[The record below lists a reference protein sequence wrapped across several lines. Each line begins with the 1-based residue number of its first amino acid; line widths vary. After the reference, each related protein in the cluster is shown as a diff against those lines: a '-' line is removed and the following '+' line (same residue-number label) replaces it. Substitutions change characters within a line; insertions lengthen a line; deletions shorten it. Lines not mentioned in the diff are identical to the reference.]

1 MGRQTKI
8 VDNYEKVD
16 YWSKIFMYLGP
27 SWNNLGPVVEIIRNL
42 NKNSIISYKYGKG
55 QHTIRTYGTQ
65 YFHRVIGCE
74 FKKRDDYL
82 RNIVNGC
89 VKFIFIFSD
98 TSDFFTDN
106 LINIA
111 KEYKIILVG
120 YSNLDSKYHLYNTT
134 EGTLVLDKP
143 EQVIRY
149 MSDLHDYI
157 LYKEFVNVFP
167 DFDILTENVNNE
179 FPVLEK
185 CLKILKESNNNEF
198 IKKDKKKIQMINI
211 PDTPSSPS
219 SPIRVFWDPVGTTGI
234 SPSTQPIAKNTP
246 NKENNSDKPKMLLSQ
261 FFKQK

>member
-1 MGRQTKI
+1 
-8 VDNYEKVD
+8 
-16 YWSKIFMYLGP
+16 
-27 SWNNLGPVVEIIRNL
+27 
-42 NKNSIISYKYGKG
+42 
-55 QHTIRTYGTQ
+55 
-65 YFHRVIGCE
+65 
-74 FKKRDDYL
+74 L

-98 TSDFFTDN
+98 TSDFFADN

-111 KEYKIILVG
+111 KEYKIILIG

-134 EGTLVLDKP
+134 EGTLTLDKP

-198 IKKDKKKIQMINI
+198 IKKDKKKIQMIDVDESSI
-211 PDTPSSPS
+211 PDTP
-219 SPIRVFWDPVGTTGI
+219 PITRSTT
-234 SPSTQPIAKNTP
+234 NTP
-246 NKENNSDKPKMLLSQ
+246 NKENNSEKPKMLLSQ
-261 FFKQK
+261 FFKKK

>member
-1 MGRQTKI
+1 MGRQMKI
-8 VDNYEKVD
+8 MDNYEKVE

-27 SWNNLGPVVEIIRNL
+27 SWNNLGPVVEIIRHL
-42 NKNSIISYKYGKG
+42 NKDSIISYKYGKG

-74 FKKRDDYL
+74 FKKKDDYST
-82 RNIVNGC
+82 NIVNGR

-120 YSNLDSKYHLYNTT
+120 YSNLDSKYHLYNTGN
-134 EGTLVLDKP
+134 GTLVMDKP
-143 EQVIRY
+143 VEVIKY
-149 MSDLHDYI
+149 MNDLQDYI

-198 IKKDKKKIQMINI
+198 IKKDKKKIQMIDVDESSTPSIPGTPGTPPISPITPNI
-211 PDTPSSPS
+211 PC
-219 SPIRVFWDPVGTTGI
+219 
-234 SPSTQPIAKNTP
+234 TP
-246 NKENNSDKPKMLLSQ
+246 NKENNSEKPKMLLSQ
-261 FFKQK
+261 FFKKK

>member
-1 MGRQTKI
+1 MPRQSKI
-8 VDNYEKVD
+8 IDNYEKISFS
-16 YWSKIFMYLGP
+16 SKLFFYLGQE
-27 SWNNLGPVVEIIRNL
+27 WNNIGPVVEIIKNL

-55 QHTIRTYGTQ
+55 QHIIRTYGTQ

-74 FKKRDDYL
+74 FKKKDDYST
-82 RNIVNGC
+82 NIVNGH

-120 YSNLDSKYHLYNTT
+120 YSNLDSKYHLYNT
-134 EGTLVLDKP
+134 GNGDLVLNTP
-143 EQVIRY
+143 GEVIKY

-185 CLKILKESNNNEF
+185 CLKILKESNNNEL
-198 IKKDKKKIQMINI
+198 IKKDKKKIQMVSIDESNTPGTPGTPGTPCTPNI
-211 PDTPSSPS
+211 S
-219 SPIRVFWDPVGTTGI
+219 
-234 SPSTQPIAKNTP
+234 P
-246 NKENNSDKPKMLLSQ
+246 NKENNSTPIIEKPKMLLSQ
-261 FFKQK
+261 FFKKK